1 MQELPELLLI
11 DKPSGMSS
19 FDVIRVLRRT
29 TGIRKFG
36 HAGTLDPLATGLM
49 LIGVEKGTKALTDL
63 TKLDKEYIAEVRFG
77 ERRTTGD
84 LEGEVIES
92 AHVASLEHDVVAEA
106 ITHLIGSAVYPV
118 SAYSAKKRWR
128 SSMRPLPAS
137 KTLPPSIPRSIGNS
151 RLPSLGTTDHPKR
164 MTILSFAFSIAYQ
177 RNPMSVLPLPNTHPL
192 VSCAM
197 PEVQQALQ
205 AFLQVLHPGIEC
217 TCHLLHR
224 SVRAR
229 RRILPL

>member
-1 MQELPELLLI
+1 MEQLPELLLI

-92 AHVASLEHDVVAEA
+92 AHVESLEHDAVAEA

-118 SAYSAKKRWR
+118 SAYSAIKKDGVPFYKKARKAEK
-128 SSMRPLPAS
+128 SGEVLTDVPMRTMTVYDAELLDLFKDGEFFVARVRFYVAS
-137 KTLPPSIPRSIGNS
+137 GTYIR
-151 RLPSLGTTDHPKR
+151 SLGEALGEKLGVP
-164 MTILSFAFSIAYQ
+164 A
-177 RNPMSVLPLPNTHPL
+177 VL
-192 VSCAM
+192 
-197 PEVQQALQ
+197 QALRRTRVGEYSVTE
-205 AFLQVLHPGIEC
+205 A
-217 TCHLLHR
+217 R
-224 SVRAR
+224 S
-229 RRILPL
+229 LDSFDTQ